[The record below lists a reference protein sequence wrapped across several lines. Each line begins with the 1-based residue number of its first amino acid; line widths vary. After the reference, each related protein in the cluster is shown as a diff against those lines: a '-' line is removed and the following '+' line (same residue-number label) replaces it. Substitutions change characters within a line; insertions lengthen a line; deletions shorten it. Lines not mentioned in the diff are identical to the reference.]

1 MSTSKTKRKIDD
13 MQLNIFDYI
22 KSISEQSSQPS
33 STEGKFRIINELRS
47 SLSSAIKA
55 CPLSRHQIAGEMS
68 HLSGEAITKEQID
81 SWTAESKVDRHI
93 PAEYLP
99 AFCQTVGCNE
109 PLVILCKLL
118 NLFIVPS
125 MEVLRAEIQKLDEEH
140 RMIKAKKKK
149 RLMFLRE
156 MEINR

>member
-1 MSTSKTKRKIDD
+1 MSIKKQKIDD

-99 AFCQTVGCNE
+99 AFCQVTGSNL
-109 PLVILCKLL
+109 PLGVLCELL

-125 MEVLRAEIQKLDEEH
+125 MVVLRAEFQMLDEEH
-140 RMIKAKKKK
+140 LKINAAK
-149 RLMFLRE
+149 
-156 MEINR
+156 I

>member
-1 MSTSKTKRKIDD
+1 MSITKQKIDD

-22 KSISEQSSQPS
+22 KSISEQSSQLS

-47 SLSSAIKA
+47 SLRSAIKA

-68 HLSGEAITKEQID
+68 HLLGEAISKEQID

-99 AFCQTVGCNE
+99 AFCHVTGCNE
-109 PLVILCKLL
+109 SLVVLCKLL
-118 NLFIVPS
+118 NLFILPS

-140 RMIKAKKKK
+140 RKIKAKKKK

>member
-1 MSTSKTKRKIDD
+1 MSIKKQKIDD

-81 SWTAESKVDRHI
+81 SWTAQGKIDRHI

-99 AFCQTVGCNE
+99 AFCQVTGSNL
-109 PLVILCKLL
+109 PLVVLCKIL

-140 RMIKAKKKK
+140 RKIKAEKKK

-156 MEINR
+156 LEIDR